1 MSSHIIT
8 GVAGFVGNH
17 LAKRL
22 IKEGHEVYGMDNL
35 DCGFMANIDE
45 LLDLSLIHI

>member
-1 MSSHIIT
+1 MSSHLIT

-22 IKEGHEVYGMDNL
+22 LKEGHEVWEWIIWI
-35 DCGFMANIDE
+35 A
-45 LLDLSLIHI
+45 DLWQILKIY